1 MHAWQYLSDI
11 GVGIGQRN
19 LVPAL
24 YGVTFHSHTDVGEE
38 RIVEVDHHHAQHAG
52 LPAGKR
58 AGVQVRTVLQLLDGA
73 EHPGP
78 RGTLHVRVVV
88 QDARNRGAPNTGLLC
103 DIPQIHSANAIQFQI
118 SLSRSRI
125 PTGSGA
131 RTPAC
136 RVGTLA
142 DARCH
147 RALRRRVETA
157 PASNDPALLYS

>member
-1 MHAWQYLSDI
+1 MHARQYLSDI

-19 LVPAL
+19 LITAL
-24 YGVTFHSHTDVGEE
+24 YGVTFHGHTNVGEE
-38 RIVEVDHHHAQHAG
+38 RIVEVDHYHAQHAG
-52 LPAGKR
+52 LSAGER
-58 AGVQVRTVLQLLDGA
+58 AGMKVRPVLQLLDGA

-88 QDARNRGAPNTGLLC
+88 QDAGNRGTPNTSPLC
-103 DIPQIHSANAIQFQI
+103 DIPKIHSANAIQFQI

-125 PTGSGA
+125 PATRGA

-147 RALRRRVETA
+147 RALRRRVETRLD
-157 PASNDPALLYS
+157 SMLFT